1 MSEIMCTQAGLGT
14 ATGTPLNK
22 ELPLKRVPTV
32 GIEAPNGDRYVFPF
46 DCTDQARKVCRDILS
61 LCDRL
66 DSEENCMSKRKP
78 FVLGKDVAMA
88 LMEIVSINDDLPDE
102 YRQKME
108 QAKEAK
114 Q

>member
-1 MSEIMCTQAGLGT
+1 
-14 ATGTPLNK
+14 
-22 ELPLKRVPTV
+22 
-32 GIEAPNGDRYVFPF
+32 
-46 DCTDQARKVCRDILS
+46 
-61 LCDRL
+61 
-66 DSEENCMSKRKP
+66 MSKRKP

-114 Q
+114 R